1 MFFKIDG
8 NAALFEYFLDG
19 VEQFRTDTVAGD
31 QRHIWPMVVLVLQN
45 VSVRAQCKRVN
56 SRCLRVA
63 RWRRHWTEISSTAIT
78 RVRATATLTTTADI
92 ETFCSFVKLLSSEK
106 IFTCCV
112 HCRVR
117 STVIRCAGVTYRVV
131 HGELSSDS
139 EQTVSS
145 KKKKTQISVRQ
156 KKSTLDDDNHFY

>member
-1 MFFKIDG
+1 
-8 NAALFEYFLDG
+8 
-19 VEQFRTDTVAGD
+19 
-31 QRHIWPMVVLVLQN
+31 
-45 VSVRAQCKRVN
+45 
-56 SRCLRVA
+56 
-63 RWRRHWTEISSTAIT
+63 
-78 RVRATATLTTTADI
+78 
-92 ETFCSFVKLLSSEK
+92 LLSSEK

-145 KKKKTQISVRQ
+145 KKNSNFCATKKIY
-156 KKSTLDDDNHFY
+156 FG